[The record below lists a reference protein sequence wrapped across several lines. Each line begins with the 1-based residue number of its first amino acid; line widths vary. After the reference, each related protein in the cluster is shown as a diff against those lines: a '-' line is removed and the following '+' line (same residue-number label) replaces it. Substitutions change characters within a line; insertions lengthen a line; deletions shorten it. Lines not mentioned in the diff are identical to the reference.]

1 MVSCLEPGK
10 VIYNV
15 LKQHYMYLRY
25 TSDEHDK
32 IFDQSSLIDSSIML
46 DKGPSSYDARENAS
60 SDGRN

>member
-46 DKGPSSYDARENAS
+46 DKGPSSYDAQ
-60 SDGRN
+60 